1 MTGTHKA
8 WRKGSLHVRPSPITV
23 KYLPPIE
30 TQNWND
36 NEVDKYVSLVHDVY
50 VKHLPKSQK
59 PL

>member
-8 WRKGSLHVRPSPITV
+8 WRKGSLHVRPAPITV

-30 TQNWND
+30 TQDWNHD
-36 NEVDKYVSLVHDVY
+36 KVDKYVSLVHDVY
-50 VKHLPKSQK
+50 VKHLPKTQK